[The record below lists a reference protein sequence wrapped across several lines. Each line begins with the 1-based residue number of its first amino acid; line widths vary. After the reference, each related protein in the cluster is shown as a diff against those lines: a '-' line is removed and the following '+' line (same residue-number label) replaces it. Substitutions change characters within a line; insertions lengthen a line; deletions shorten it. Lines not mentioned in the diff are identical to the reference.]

1 MAVAAAVPLK
11 GRYYRGFI
19 QSNAIEPMNAIENL
33 LQVMKDLRHP
43 ENGCPWD
50 IRQTSA
56 SIAPH
61 TLDETHELLDA
72 IERDDTE
79 NLKEELGD
87 LLFNIVFHARIAEEK
102 GQFSFDDVA
111 QGITDKMRN
120 RHPHVFG
127 EQRDQQLSD
136 ETLSQQWQAMKN
148 REKGGRETS
157 PIGQDSTG
165 NSAMY
170 RAREIQKEAAR
181 FGFDWPGI
189 KPVFDKLEEELAELK
204 HAFGSGD
211 KDAIGDE
218 LGDLIFVCV
227 NLARH
232 AGVNAEMSLRR
243 TNRKFLRR
251 FAYVQRR
258 MADAGIE
265 MEQQQLERMENFWQ
279 DSKNKVG

>member
-1 MAVAAAVPLK
+1 M
-11 GRYYRGFI
+11 
-19 QSNAIEPMNAIENL
+19 SAIDDL

-43 ENGCPWD
+43 ESGCPWD

-102 GQFSFDDVA
+102 GQFDFSDVA
-111 QGITDKMRN
+111 RGITDKMLR

-127 EQRDQQLSD
+127 ETRDQAFSD
-136 ETLSQQWQAMKN
+136 ETLSQQWQALKQQEKSA
-148 REKGGRETS
+148 RESVPLGS
-157 PIGQDSTG
+157 DSAS

-181 FGFDWPGI
+181 FGFDWPDI
-189 KPVFDKLEEELAELK
+189 RPVFDKLEEELAELK
-204 HAFGSGD
+204 HAFDTGD
-211 KDAIGDE
+211 EDAIGDE
-218 LGDLIFVCV
+218 LGDLMFVCV

-243 TNRKFLRR
+243 TNQKFVRR
-251 FAYVQRR
+251 FAYVQQC
-258 MADAGIE
+258 MAEAGIE
-265 MEQQQLERMENFWQ
+265 MDQQQLEQMENFWQ
-279 DSKNKVG
+279 DSKEQVG

>member
-1 MAVAAAVPLK
+1 M
-11 GRYYRGFI
+11 
-19 QSNAIEPMNAIENL
+19 SAIDDL

-43 ENGCPWD
+43 EDGCPWD

-56 SIAPH
+56 SIAPY

-87 LLFNIVFHARIAEEK
+87 LLFNIVFHAQIADEK

-111 QGITDKMRN
+111 RGITDKMLR

-127 EQRDQQLSD
+127 EDRDREFSD
-136 ETLSQQWQAMKN
+136 ETLSEQWQALKQQ
-148 REKGGRETS
+148 EKQGREPPS
-157 PIGQDSTG
+157 LGGDSAS

-170 RAREIQKEAAR
+170 RARQIQQEAAR
-181 FGFDWPGI
+181 FGFDWPDI
-189 KPVFDKLEEELAELK
+189 RPVFDKLEEELAELK
-204 HAFGSGD
+204 HAFDTGD

-232 AGVNAEMSLRR
+232 AGVNAEMSLRG

-251 FAYVQRR
+251 FAYVQQQ

-265 MEQQQLERMENFWQ
+265 MDQKQLERMESFWQ
-279 DSKNKVG
+279 DSKHRVG